1 MLVLFFFLLALWM
14 GSIFC
19 YTATYFSL
27 LDNREFESLQIES
40 DDLKPGRKKKGRKP
54 EIQVVTVDPPSSLPE
69 NIKGPRKADKKWSA
83 SRYCF
88 EISRACAASSP
99 QITDHWYRVILI
111 SLMNLFVSK
120 VTGVSYFKISSTAG

>member
-1 MLVLFFFLLALWM
+1 MKLSRDCNPLIATDIRNLMLAGVVLFSLAQWM
-14 GSIFC
+14 GPIFC

-69 NIKGPRKADKKWSA
+69 NIKGPRKADKK
-83 SRYCF
+83 
-88 EISRACAASSP
+88 
-99 QITDHWYRVILI
+99 
-111 SLMNLFVSK
+111 
-120 VTGVSYFKISSTAG
+120 